1 MSCDALDISK
11 VRKTVFNEEIIMKKN
26 IITKLITL
34 SLIGTIGLFS
44 LTGCGS
50 DAIGGNAAETTDA
63 SVKDET
69 GSKADENNNEAQAEE
84 NTEVR
89 VIKAVTGGGP
99 KPYVYVGEDDKATG
113 YDIEVLKA
121 VFDTLPQ
128 YDLQIEVA
136 DFSAVFAGLNAGNYQ
151 IGVNNFSYNEE
162 RASNYLYS
170 LPYDKVSYVFVYNK
184 DADPIT
190 SLADAV
196 GKSFEGGAGVSV
208 TNAVEAWNKLN
219 PGKEINITYT
229 DSDTA
234 IQLQHIEDGSTDFGI
249 IDGPMYTAYVDEYG
263 FDIGKFDIPEEETKL
278 IADNLYAYY
287 LLPKD
292 EAQLRDD
299 IDKAII
305 ELKENGTLKTL
316 SEKYFGGVD
325 QSPETEKLNAGK
337 TN

>member
-44 LTGCGS
+44 LTGCGAAVAS
-50 DAIGGNAAETTDA
+50 NAAQNNGEE
-63 SVKDET
+63 VK
-69 GSKADENNNEAQAEE
+69 QAEE
-84 NTEVR
+84 VKENETDETAKEDETEVR
-89 VIKAVTGGGP
+89 VIKAVTGGMP
-99 KPYVYVGEDDKATG
+99 KPYVYVDENDQATG

-121 VFDTLPQ
+121 VFDILPQ
-128 YDLQIEVA
+128 YELELEVA

-162 RASNYLYS
+162 RANNYLYS

-190 SLADAV
+190 SLADAA

-208 TNAVEAWNKLN
+208 TTAVEKWNELN
-219 PGKEINITYT
+219 PGKEITITYT
-229 DSDTA
+229 DADTA
-234 IQLQHIEDGSTDFGI
+234 IELQHIEDGTTDFGI

-292 EAQLRDD
+292 EADLRDD

-305 ELKENGTLKTL
+305 ELKENGTLKAL

-325 QSPETEKLNAGK
+325 QSPEIEKLNAGK